1 MRRDFCFLESNFDV
15 LLGSQREVLK
25 TMMSAGAGHHKKKEW
40 DCFAENE
47 SRRGWGG
54 LCCVQEATFERM
66 RVERKTGEEAQA
78 GH

>member
-1 MRRDFCFLESNFDV
+1 
-15 LLGSQREVLK
+15 
-25 TMMSAGAGHHKKKEW
+25 MSAGPGHQKKAVGLL
-40 DCFAENE
+40 CRENE

-66 RVERKTGEEAQA
+66 GVKRKERDRREEAQA